1 MKKKSHM
8 EKARPTREK
17 MSALPDVPPY
27 LQSELDA
34 AWKAWRSFIEEYQV
48 NPLKWGLASFE
59 EIARPYAARVELAHS
74 KIREY
79 QESKPA
85 HLTLGLASLA
95 LAHFKDIILSEQQSR
110 IAKQAKDSKRP
121 SDDGTKW
128 DGKRI
133 AEAARTAG
141 YSESPDKKSIVF
153 SLAARSQKSETIVR
167 RALREHGLTKS
178 YSKKKPR

>member
-1 MKKKSHM
+1 M

-17 MSALPDVPPY
+17 MSALPDIPPY
-27 LQSELDA
+27 LQSELDEA
-34 AWKAWRSFIEEYQV
+34 RKSRRSFIEEFQV
-48 NPLKWGLASFE
+48 NPMKWGLGSFE
-59 EIARPYAARVELAHS
+59 DIARPYATRVELAHS

-85 HLTLGLASLA
+85 HLTLGLAFFA
-95 LAHFKDIILSEQQSR
+95 LAEFKDVILSEQQSR

-128 DGKRI
+128 DDKRI

-141 YSESPDKKSIVF
+141 YSESPDKKNIVS
-153 SLAARSQKSETIVR
+153 SLAARSQKSETVIR
-167 RALREHGLTKS
+167 RALRQHGLSKS
-178 YSKKKPR
+178 YSKKKPS

>member
-1 MKKKSHM
+1 MTKKSHM

-34 AWKAWRSFIEEYQV
+34 ARKAWRSFIEEYQV

-59 EIARPYAARVELAHS
+59 ETARPYSVRVEVAHS
-74 KIREY
+74 KILEY
-79 QESKPA
+79 LESAPA
-85 HLTLGLASLA
+85 HLTSGLASFVLA
-95 LAHFKDIILSEQQSR
+95 EFKDIILSEQQSR

-121 SDDGTKW
+121 SDDGTIW

-133 AEAARTAG
+133 AEAARIAG
-141 YSESPDKKSIVF
+141 YSGSSDKKSIVS
-153 SLAARSQKSETIVR
+153 SLAARSQKSETVVR
-167 RALREHGLTKS
+167 RALRVHGLSKS
-178 YSKKKPR
+178 YTKKQSR